1 MDNSYLNDARELE
14 ADLTA
19 FMQDIIRIPSLSSQE
34 GNVIERIRQEM
45 EKLDFDEV
53 TVDPMG
59 NLIGRIGS
67 GPQVV
72 ALDGHVDTVDVGDR
86 SLWDREP
93 FSGDVEDG
101 VLYGRGTSD
110 MKGGVAS
117 SVYAGGLIKQR
128 GIPDNVTLYVTATV
142 QEEDCDG
149 LCWQYIAKEDGIRP
163 DLVVITE
170 PTSCVSI
177 AAIAGA
183 WKCRC
188 IRPVFPAMAPRRSVA
203 STPCTRWRTSLRT
216 SNRSTNDSN
225 LASPLGKGT
234 VTISEIRSTSP
245 SLCAVADGCTI
256 HLDRRLTIGETEA
269 TAVAEIEALPSVQA
283 ADATVTVLEYAVPSY
298 TGLTY
303 PTRKYYP
310 TWELPEDAAGTQAA
324 LAAHLNAFETK
335 MPKSAS
341 GCSVRMPWRR
351 QECSEFRRLDS
362 GRVTKNSRTR
372 RTSRWK
378 SSTSCAAALSIPP
391 SWMSSRRALRRR
403 PLSECDSDTHCHG
416 PERPRLADDTGL
428 VRRGDRHC
436 AGYGGPP
443 EEGIQERCGD
453 LAPATQV
460 GFSDLSST
468 SPRVRATHSKL
479 A

>member
-1 MDNSYLNDARELE
+1 MDNSYLSDARKLE

-117 SVYAGGLIKQR
+117 SVYAGGLIKRR

-170 PTSCVSI
+170 PTSLRVYRGHRGRMEMQVHTSGISCHGSAPERGVNAVYKMADVI
-177 AAIAGA
+177 ADIESLNE
-183 WKCRC
+183 RLE
-188 IRPVFPAMAPRRSVA
+188 PRE
-203 STPCTRWRTSLRT
+203 
-216 SNRSTNDSN
+216 
-225 LASPLGKGT
+225 PLGKGT

-324 LAAHLNAFETK
+324 LAAHQNAFE
-335 MPKSAS
+335 ADAEV
-341 GCSVRMPWRR
+341 GFWV
-351 QECSEFRRLDS
+351 F
-362 GRVTKNSRTR
+362 
-372 RTSRWK
+372 
-378 SSTSCAAALSIPP
+378 STNAVATAGMLGIP
-391 SWMSSRRALRRR
+391 
-403 PLSECDSDTHCHG
+403 TIGFG
-416 PERPRLADDTGL
+416 PGHEKFAHAPNEQVEIEHL
-428 VRRGDRHC
+428 VRCSAFYTALVDEFAKG
-436 AGYGGPP
+436 AKT
-443 EEGIQERCGD
+443 E
-453 LAPATQV
+453 ATQ
-460 GFSDLSST
+460 
-468 SPRVRATHSKL
+468 
-479 A
+479 